1 MSKKSVY
8 DVLLQRSITG
18 LMNISQSVETTKVK
32 LTLKEKDYPVV
43 LPVSSEQLLRVV
55 VRTSD
60 KGNLKIKATL
70 NKSIKRLVAVV
81 VRQAQ
86 ENMQLF
92 NDGMTDYTTVK
103 PSLWKAYGRKAQ
115 ADIRSRVIRAALQN
129 YNWTK

>member
-1 MSKKSVY
+1 MSKKSIY

-18 LMNISQSVETTKVK
+18 LMNISQSVESTKVK
-32 LTLKEKDYPVV
+32 LTLKDKDYPVV
-43 LPVSSEQLLRVV
+43 LPVSSDRLLRVV

-70 NKSIKRLVAVV
+70 DKSIKRLVAVV

-86 ENMQLF
+86 ENMQMF

-115 ADIRSRVIRAALQN
+115 ADLRSRIIRASLQN
-129 YNWTK
+129 FNWTK

>member
-1 MSKKSVY
+1 MSKKSAY

-18 LMNISQSVETTKVK
+18 LLNISQSVESTEVK
-32 LTLKEKDYPVV
+32 LSVKEKDYPVV
-43 LPVSSEQLLRVV
+43 LPISADRLLRVV

-70 NKSIKRLVAVV
+70 DKSIKRLVAVV

-86 ENMQLF
+86 ENMSMF
-92 NDGMTDYTTVK
+92 NDGMSDYSKVK

-115 ADIRSRVIRAALQN
+115 ADIRSRIIRAALN
-129 YNWTK
+129 NHNWSN